1 MAVKNLQEM
10 HPRFVEVFNAADLP
24 ALLALYEPTATF
36 VPQPGQSASGLEAV
50 RGALLQ
56 YLALKGTLTME
67 TTYAVDS
74 GDIALLRGKWLLRG
88 TGPDGKPLEMRGN
101 SIEIL
106 RRQSDGSWRFVIDHP
121 LGAE

>member
-24 ALLALYEPTATF
+24 ALLALYEATATF
-36 VPQPGQSASGLEAV
+36 VPEPGQLASGIDAV
-50 RGALLQ
+50 RGALQQ

-67 TTYAVDS
+67 TTYLVES
-74 GDIALLRGKWLLRG
+74 GDLALLRGKWQLQG
-88 TGPDGKPLEMRGN
+88 TGPDGKPVEMRGN

-121 LGAE
+121 FGAE

>member
-1 MAVKNLQEM
+1 MAVKNPQEM

-88 TGPDGKPLEMRGN
+88 TGPDGKPLEMCGN

-106 RRQSDGSWRFVIDHP
+106 RRQSDESWRFVIDHP